1 MVSTI
6 LFSLWRRNALHLYGG
21 EIRPFLVFVFCVYLH
36 PEKLR
41 QKMALI
47 QSMEATGAKLFKYR
61 GQIPVLIFALSLPVL
76 FFTCQK
82 LYASI
87 TVTNFH
93 SPVYAICTVISAL
106 LVIAGLALRAYT
118 VCTTPK
124 GTSGRNTAQQV
135 ADHLN
140 TKGIY
145 SVVRHPLYL
154 ANYLIWAGLLVYTMN
169 AFAFIIVSLVYGIY
183 YERIMMTEEAFLR
196 SKYGDEFEQWAAKVP
211 AFIPKWS
218 LYEGGMLQ
226 FSWKTF
232 IRREY
237 ATVMS
242 VIFTYFVI
250 DYLLFYLIDVRHCTD
265 TLCLGW
271 ERPSFFILITY
282 TAIALFIK
290 LIKHKTTW
298 LDATPDRD

>member
-1 MVSTI
+1 
-6 LFSLWRRNALHLYGG
+6 
-21 EIRPFLVFVFCVYLH
+21 
-36 PEKLR
+36 
-41 QKMALI
+41 MALI

-61 GQIPVLIFALSLPVL
+61 GQIPVLIFALSLPIL
-76 FFTCQK
+76 FFTNRN
-82 LYASI
+82 LYECINVASI
-87 TVTNFH
+87 I
-93 SPVYAICTVISAL
+93 SLVYFICIILSVL

-124 GTSGRNTAQQV
+124 GTSGRNTAKQV

-169 AFAFIIVSLVYGIY
+169 IFAFIIVSLVYWIY
-183 YERIMMTEEAFLR
+183 YERIMMAEEAFLR
-196 SKYGDEFEQWAAKVP
+196 GKFGDEFEEWAARVP
-211 AFIPKWS
+211 AFLPKWS
-218 LYEGGMLQ
+218 LHEGGMLQ

-237 ATVMS
+237 ATIMS
-242 VIFTYFVI
+242 VIVSYTVL
-250 DYLLFYLIDVRHCTD
+250 DYILYYLIVFRNAGEGTC
-265 TLCLGW
+265 CCVNW
-271 ERPSFFILITY
+271 IRPSLYILIAY
-282 TAIALFIK
+282 TIIALIIK
-290 LIKHKTTW
+290 LIKHKTHW

>member
-1 MVSTI
+1 
-6 LFSLWRRNALHLYGG
+6 
-21 EIRPFLVFVFCVYLH
+21 
-36 PEKLR
+36 
-41 QKMALI
+41 
-47 QSMEATGAKLFKYR
+47 MEATGAKLFKYR
-61 GQIPVLIFALSLPVL
+61 GQIPVLIFVLSLPIL
-76 FFTCQK
+76 FFTNQN
-82 LYASI
+82 LYSSI
-87 TVTNFH
+87 TVASFI
-93 SPVYAICTVISAL
+93 SLVYFICTITSVL

-124 GTSGRNTAQQV
+124 GTSGRNTAKQV

-169 AFAFIIVSLVYGIY
+169 IFAFVIVSLVYWIY
-183 YERIMMTEEAFLR
+183 YERIMMAEEAFLR
-196 SKYGDEFEQWAAKVP
+196 DKYGDEFEQWAAKVP
-211 AFIPKWS
+211 AFFPKWS
-218 LYEGGMLQ
+218 LYEGGMLD

-237 ATVMS
+237 ATIMS
-242 VIFTYFVI
+242 VIVTYTVL
-250 DYLLFYLIDVRHCTD
+250 DYILYYLIVFRNAGEGTSCCINWT
-265 TLCLGW
+265 
-271 ERPSFFILITY
+271 RPSLYILIAY
-282 TAIALFIK
+282 TIIALLIK

>member
-1 MVSTI
+1 
-6 LFSLWRRNALHLYGG
+6 
-21 EIRPFLVFVFCVYLH
+21 
-36 PEKLR
+36 
-41 QKMALI
+41 MALI

-61 GQIPVLIFALSLPVL
+61 GQIPVLIFVLSLPIL
-76 FFTCQK
+76 FFSNQN
-82 LYASI
+82 LYDSI
-87 TVTNFH
+87 TITDFS
-93 SPVYAICTVISAL
+93 SPVYVICTIVSVL

-118 VCTTPK
+118 VCTSPK
-124 GTSGRNTAQQV
+124 GTSGRNTTHQV
-135 ADHLN
+135 ANHLN

-169 AFAFIIVSLVYGIY
+169 AFAFIIVSLVYWIY

-196 SKYGDEFEQWAAKVP
+196 GKYGDEFEEWASRVP
-211 AFIPKWS
+211 AFLPKWS

-237 ATVMS
+237 ATIMS
-242 VIFTYFVI
+242 AIFTYTVL
-250 DYLLFYLIDVRHCTD
+250 DYILYYLIDVRNAGEGACYS
-265 TLCLGW
+265 LNWL
-271 ERPSFFILITY
+271 RPSLYLLIAY
-282 TAIALFIK
+282 TIIALLIK
-290 LIKHKTTW
+290 LIKHKTKW

>member
-1 MVSTI
+1 
-6 LFSLWRRNALHLYGG
+6 
-21 EIRPFLVFVFCVYLH
+21 
-36 PEKLR
+36 
-41 QKMALI
+41 MALI

-61 GQIPVLIFALSLPVL
+61 GQIPVLIFALSLPIL
-76 FFTCQK
+76 FFTNER

-87 TVTNFH
+87 GFYLGD
-93 SPVYAICTVISAL
+93 PVYTTCAFISLL
-106 LVIAGLALRAYT
+106 LVFAGLALRAYT

-124 GTSGRNTAQQV
+124 GTSGRNTASQV
-135 ADHLN
+135 ADTLN

-169 AFAFIIVSLVYGIY
+169 VFAFIIVSLVYWIY
-183 YERIMMTEEAFLR
+183 YERIMMAEEAFLR
-196 SKYGDEFEQWAAKVP
+196 SKYGDEFEEWASKVP

-237 ATVMS
+237 ATIMS
-242 VIFTYFVI
+242 VMVSYTVL
-250 DYLLFYLIDVRHCTD
+250 DYILYNLIVFRTD
-265 TLCLGW
+265 GEWTCCCVNW
-271 ERPSFFILITY
+271 IRPSLYILIAY
-282 TAIALFIK
+282 TIIALLIK
-290 LIKHKTTW
+290 LVKHKTHW
-298 LDATPDRD
+298 LDAPPDRD

>member
-1 MVSTI
+1 MAIVI
-6 LFSLWRRNALHLYGG
+6 LF
-21 EIRPFLVFVFCVYLH
+21 FVFVICVYLR
-36 PEKLR
+36 PEKKR

-47 QSMEATGAKLFKYR
+47 QSMEASGAKLFKYR
-61 GQIPVLIFALSLPVL
+61 GQIPVLFFILALPIL

-82 LYASI
+82 LYANI

-93 SPVYAICTVISAL
+93 NPIYVICTAISVL
-106 LVIAGLALRAYT
+106 LVVAGLALRAYT

-124 GTSGRNTAQQV
+124 GTSGRNTARQV

-154 ANYLIWAGLLVYTMN
+154 ANYLIWAGLLVFTMN
-169 AFAFIIVSLVYGIY
+169 ICIFLIVSLVYWIY
-183 YERIMMTEEAFLR
+183 YERIMMAEEAFLR

-211 AFIPKWS
+211 AFIPKWT

-237 ATVMS
+237 ATIMS

-250 DYLLFYLIDVRHCTD
+250 DYILYYLIDIRHCPD
-265 TLCLGW
+265 DICLCW
-271 ERPSFFILITY
+271 ERPSFFILISY
-282 TAIALFIK
+282 AVIALLIK
-290 LIKHKTTW
+290 LIKHKTNW

>member
-1 MVSTI
+1 
-6 LFSLWRRNALHLYGG
+6 
-21 EIRPFLVFVFCVYLH
+21 
-36 PEKLR
+36 
-41 QKMALI
+41 
-47 QSMEATGAKLFKYR
+47 MEATGAKLFKYR
-61 GQIPVLIFALSLPVL
+61 GQIPVLIFVLSLPIL
-76 FFTCQK
+76 FFTCQN
-82 LYASI
+82 LYGSI
-87 TVTNFH
+87 TVTNFQN
-93 SPVYAICTVISAL
+93 PVYVVCTVISIL

-169 AFAFIIVSLVYGIY
+169 AFAFIIVSLVYWIY

-196 SKYGDEFEQWAAKVP
+196 SKYGDEFERWAAKVP

-218 LYEGGMLQ
+218 HYEGGMLA

-237 ATVMS
+237 ATIMS
-242 VIFTYFVI
+242 AIFSYLVI
-250 DYLLFYLIDVRHCTD
+250 DYLLFYIIDIRQCPETAD
-265 TLCLGW
+265 LCYLRPTL
-271 ERPSFFILITY
+271 FIAATY
-282 TAIALFIK
+282 TVIALIIK
-290 LIKHKTTW
+290 LIKHKTDW

>member
-1 MVSTI
+1 
-6 LFSLWRRNALHLYGG
+6 
-21 EIRPFLVFVFCVYLH
+21 
-36 PEKLR
+36 
-41 QKMALI
+41 MALI
-47 QSMEATGAKLFKYR
+47 QTMEATGAKLFKYR
-61 GQIPVLIFALSLPVL
+61 GQIPVLIFALSLPIL
-76 FFTCQK
+76 FFTNRN
-82 LYASI
+82 LYECINVASI
-87 TVTNFH
+87 I
-93 SPVYAICTVISAL
+93 SLVYFICIILSVL

-124 GTSGRNTAQQV
+124 GASGRNTARQV

-169 AFAFIIVSLVYGIY
+169 IFAFIIVSLVYWIY
-183 YERIMMTEEAFLR
+183 YERIMMAEEAFLR
-196 SKYGDEFEQWAAKVP
+196 GKYGDEFEQWASKVP

-218 LYEGGMLQ
+218 LYEGGMLD

-237 ATVMS
+237 ATIMS
-242 VIFTYFVI
+242 VIVSYTVL
-250 DYLLFYLIDVRHCTD
+250 DYILYYLIVFRNAGECSGY
-265 TLCLGW
+265 CVNW
-271 ERPSFFILITY
+271 IRPSLYILIAY
-282 TAIALFIK
+282 TIIALLIK
-290 LIKHKTTW
+290 FIKHKTTW

>member
-1 MVSTI
+1 
-6 LFSLWRRNALHLYGG
+6 
-21 EIRPFLVFVFCVYLH
+21 
-36 PEKLR
+36 
-41 QKMALI
+41 MALI

-61 GQIPVLIFALSLPVL
+61 GQIPVLIFVLALPIL
-76 FFTCQK
+76 FFTHQD
-82 LYASI
+82 LHATI
-87 TVTNFH
+87 TVTGFH
-93 SPVYAICTVISAL
+93 SPVYTVCTVISVL
-106 LVIAGLALRAYT
+106 LVLAGLALRAYT

-124 GTSGRNTAQQV
+124 GTSGRNTAKQV

-169 AFAFIIVSLVYGIY
+169 IFAFIIVSLVYWIY
-183 YERIMMTEEAFLR
+183 YERIMMAEEAFLR
-196 SKYGDEFEQWAAKVP
+196 GKYGDEFEQWAAKVP
-211 AFIPKWS
+211 AFLPKWS
-218 LYEGGMLQ
+218 LYEGGMLE

-237 ATVMS
+237 ATIMS
-242 VIFTYFVI
+242 TIFTYTII
-250 DYLLFYLIDVRHCTD
+250 DYILYYLIVFRNAGEGVCCCINWT
-265 TLCLGW
+265 
-271 ERPSFFILITY
+271 RPSLYILIAY
-282 TAIALFIK
+282 TIIALLIK

>member
-1 MVSTI
+1 
-6 LFSLWRRNALHLYGG
+6 
-21 EIRPFLVFVFCVYLH
+21 
-36 PEKLR
+36 
-41 QKMALI
+41 MALI

-61 GQIPVLIFALSLPVL
+61 GQIPVLIFTLSLPIL
-76 FFTCQK
+76 FFTNDK
-82 LYASI
+82 LYSHI
-87 TVTNFH
+87 HFQWGWGGPIYT
-93 SPVYAICTVISAL
+93 ICTIVSLL
-106 LVIAGLALRAYT
+106 LVFAGLALRAYT

-124 GTSGRNTAQQV
+124 GTSGRNTAKQV

-169 AFAFIIVSLVYGIY
+169 IFAFIIVSLVYWIY
-183 YERIMMTEEAFLR
+183 YERIMMAEEAFLR

-218 LYEGGMLQ
+218 LYEGGMLD
-226 FSWKTF
+226 FSWKTL

-237 ATVMS
+237 ATFMS
-242 VIFTYFVI
+242 VLVSYTVL
-250 DYLLFYLIDVRHCTD
+250 DYALFERIVMQNL
-265 TLCLGW
+265 
-271 ERPSFFILITY
+271 ERPELDDPAYAWFFLNITIVY
-282 TAIALFIK
+282 AVIALIIK

>member
-1 MVSTI
+1 
-6 LFSLWRRNALHLYGG
+6 
-21 EIRPFLVFVFCVYLH
+21 
-36 PEKLR
+36 
-41 QKMALI
+41 
-47 QSMEATGAKLFKYR
+47 MEATGAKLFKYR
-61 GQIPVLIFALSLPVL
+61 GQIPVLIFALSLPIL
-76 FFTCQK
+76 FFTNDK
-82 LYASI
+82 LYSHI
-87 TVTNFH
+87 HFQWGWGGPIYT
-93 SPVYAICTVISAL
+93 ICTIVSLL
-106 LVIAGLALRAYT
+106 LVFAGLALRAYT

-124 GTSGRNTAQQV
+124 GTSGRNTAKQV

-169 AFAFIIVSLVYGIY
+169 IFAFIIVSLVYWIY
-183 YERIMMTEEAFLR
+183 YERIMMAEEAFLR
-196 SKYGDEFEQWAAKVP
+196 GKYGDEFEEWASKVP

-237 ATVMS
+237 ATIMS
-242 VIFTYFVI
+242 TIFTYTVL
-250 DYLLFYLIDVRHCTD
+250 DYILYYLIVFRNAGEGTYC
-265 TLCLGW
+265 CINW
-271 ERPSFFILITY
+271 IRPSLYILIAY
-282 TAIALFIK
+282 TVIALLIK

>member
-1 MVSTI
+1 
-6 LFSLWRRNALHLYGG
+6 
-21 EIRPFLVFVFCVYLH
+21 
-36 PEKLR
+36 
-41 QKMALI
+41 MALI

-61 GQIPVLIFALSLPVL
+61 GQIPVLIFVLALPVL

-82 LYASI
+82 LYAGI

-93 SPVYAICTVISAL
+93 NPVYVICTLISVL

-169 AFAFIIVSLVYGIY
+169 AFAFIIVSLVYWIY

-237 ATVMS
+237 ATIMS
-242 VIFTYFVI
+242 VIFSYFII
-250 DYLLFYLIDVRHCTD
+250 DYLLFYLIDVRHCPED
-265 TLCLGW
+265 LCLCW

-282 TAIALFIK
+282 TLIAIIIK
-290 LIKHKTTW
+290 LIKHKTHW

>member
-1 MVSTI
+1 MVNEKGWRFVI
-6 LFSLWRRNALHLYGG
+6 LF
-21 EIRPFLVFVFCVYLH
+21 FVLLH
-36 PEKLR
+36 PEKNNR
-41 QKMALI
+41 KMALI

-61 GQIPVLIFALSLPVL
+61 GQIPVLIFALSLPL
-76 FFTCQK
+76 IWFTNDILYTK
-82 LYASI
+82 LSFSLNAGA
-87 TVTNFH
+87 
-93 SPVYAICTVISAL
+93 YAIRIVCTICGIL
-106 LVIAGLALRAYT
+106 LSLCGLALRVYT

-154 ANYLIWAGLLVYTMN
+154 ANYLIWAGLLVFTMN
-169 AFAFIIVSLVYGIY
+169 VFAFIIVSLVYWIY
-183 YERIMMTEEAFLR
+183 YERIMMAEEAFLR
-196 SKYGDEFEQWAAKVP
+196 SKYGEEFEEWAAKVP

-237 ATVMS
+237 ATWLS
-242 VIFTYFVI
+242 TILSYFVV
-250 DYLLFYLIDVRHCTD
+250 DYTLFLRIYGPKYPDWSILDQPPRF
-265 TLCLGW
+265 
-271 ERPSFFILITY
+271 SFYIAAIY
-282 TAIALFIK
+282 AVIALIIK
-290 LIKHKTTW
+290 LIKHKTHW

>member
-1 MVSTI
+1 
-6 LFSLWRRNALHLYGG
+6 
-21 EIRPFLVFVFCVYLH
+21 
-36 PEKLR
+36 
-41 QKMALI
+41 MALI
-47 QSMEATGAKLFKYR
+47 QSMEESGAKLFKYR
-61 GQIPVLIFALSLPVL
+61 GQIPVLFFVLALPLL
-76 FFTCQK
+76 WLTR
-82 LYASI
+82 
-87 TVTNFH
+87 H
-93 SPVYAICTVISAL
+93 SFYHYDTWWSPLMLACTICAGILTLS
-106 LVIAGLALRAYT
+106 GLALRAYT

-124 GTSGRNTAQQV
+124 GTSGRNTARQV

-154 ANYLIWAGLLVYTMN
+154 ANYLIWAGLLVFTMN
-169 AFAFIIVSLVYGIY
+169 ICVFLIVSLVYWIY
-183 YERIMMTEEAFLR
+183 YERIMMAEEAFLR

-237 ATVMS
+237 ATIMS
-242 VIFTYFVI
+242 VIVSYTVL
-250 DYLLFYLIDVRHCTD
+250 DYILYYLIVFRNAGEGVHCCINWIRP
-265 TLCLGW
+265 TLY
-271 ERPSFFILITY
+271 IVIAY
-282 TAIALFIK
+282 TIVALLIK
-290 LIKHKTTW
+290 LIKHKTNW

>member
-1 MVSTI
+1 
-6 LFSLWRRNALHLYGG
+6 
-21 EIRPFLVFVFCVYLH
+21 
-36 PEKLR
+36 
-41 QKMALI
+41 MALI

-61 GQIPVLIFALSLPVL
+61 GQIPVLIFALSLPIL
-76 FFTCQK
+76 FFTNQN
-82 LYASI
+82 LYANI
-87 TVTNFH
+87 TITNFH
-93 SPVYAICTVISAL
+93 CPVYAICTIISVL
-106 LVIAGLALRAYT
+106 LVVAGLALRAYT

-124 GTSGRNTAQQV
+124 GTSGRNTARQV

-169 AFAFIIVSLVYGIY
+169 IFAFIIVSLVYWIY
-183 YERIMMTEEAFLR
+183 YERIMMAEEAFLR
-196 SKYGDEFEQWAAKVP
+196 GKYGDEFEEWASKVP

-237 ATVMS
+237 ATIMS
-242 VIFTYFVI
+242 TIFTYTII
-250 DYLLFYLIDVRHCTD
+250 DYILYYLIVFQNAGEGTYCCINCT
-265 TLCLGW
+265 
-271 ERPSFFILITY
+271 RPSLYILIAY
-282 TAIALFIK
+282 TIIALLIK

>member
-1 MVSTI
+1 
-6 LFSLWRRNALHLYGG
+6 
-21 EIRPFLVFVFCVYLH
+21 
-36 PEKLR
+36 
-41 QKMALI
+41 
-47 QSMEATGAKLFKYR
+47 MEATGGKLFKYR
-61 GQIPVLIFALSLPVL
+61 GQIPVLIFVLALPLM
-76 FFTCQK
+76 FFTNRSFYDS
-82 LYASI
+82 LTI
-87 TVTNFH
+87 TNFH
-93 SPVYAICTVISAL
+93 NPVYIACTVVSVL
-106 LVIAGLALRAYT
+106 LVVAGLALRAYT

-124 GTSGRNTAQQV
+124 GTSGRNTAKQV

-169 AFAFIIVSLVYGIY
+169 IFAFIIVSLVYWIY
-183 YERIMMTEEAFLR
+183 YERIMMAEEAFLR
-196 SKYGDEFEQWAAKVP
+196 GKYGDEFEQWAQKVP

-237 ATVMS
+237 ATLMS
-242 VIFTYFVI
+242 VVFSYLVI
-250 DYLLFYLIDVRHCTD
+250 DYLLFYIIDLRHCT
-265 TLCLGW
+265 TGCCLSSIL
-271 ERPSFFILITY
+271 RPSLYIAAIY
-282 TAIALFIK
+282 TVIALLVK
-290 LIKHKTTW
+290 LIKHQTTW

>member
-1 MVSTI
+1 
-6 LFSLWRRNALHLYGG
+6 
-21 EIRPFLVFVFCVYLH
+21 
-36 PEKLR
+36 
-41 QKMALI
+41 MALI
-47 QSMEATGAKLFKYR
+47 QSMETTGARLFKYR
-61 GQIPVLIFALSLPVL
+61 GQIPVLIFVLAIPIL
-76 FFTCQK
+76 FFTCQN
-82 LYASI
+82 LYTSI

-93 SPVYAICTVISAL
+93 NPVYAICTVVSVL

-169 AFAFIIVSLVYGIY
+169 AFAFIIVSLVYWIY

-218 LYEGGMLQ
+218 LHEGGMLQ
-226 FSWKTF
+226 FSWRTF

-242 VIFTYFVI
+242 VIFSYLVI
-250 DYLLFYLIDVRHCTD
+250 DYLLFYLIDVRHCPETAN
-265 TLCLGW
+265 LNYL
-271 ERPSFFILITY
+271 RPSLYIAAGY
-282 TAIALFIK
+282 TIIALIIK
-290 LIKHKTTW
+290 LIKHKTKW

>member
-1 MVSTI
+1 
-6 LFSLWRRNALHLYGG
+6 
-21 EIRPFLVFVFCVYLH
+21 
-36 PEKLR
+36 
-41 QKMALI
+41 MALI
-47 QSMEATGAKLFKYR
+47 QSMESTGARLFKYR
-61 GQIPVLIFALSLPVL
+61 GQIPVLIFALAIPIL

-93 SPVYAICTVISAL
+93 SPVYVLCTIISVL

-169 AFAFIIVSLVYGIY
+169 AFAFIIVSLIYWIY

-196 SKYGDEFEQWAAKVP
+196 GKYGDDFEQWASKVP
-211 AFIPKWS
+211 AFFPKWS

-242 VIFTYFVI
+242 VVFSYLVI
-250 DYLLFYLIDVRHCTD
+250 DYLLFYLIDVRHCPETAD
-265 TLCLGW
+265 LIYL
-271 ERPSFFILITY
+271 RPSLYIAAGY
-282 TAIALFIK
+282 TIIALIIK